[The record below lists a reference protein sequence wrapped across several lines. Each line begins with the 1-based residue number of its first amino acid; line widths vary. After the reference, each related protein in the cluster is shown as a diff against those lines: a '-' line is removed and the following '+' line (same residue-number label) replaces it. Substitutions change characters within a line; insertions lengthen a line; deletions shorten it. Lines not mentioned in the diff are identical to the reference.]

1 MKKEML
7 INVLQ
12 PEECRIAIVEDGVL
26 EELYV
31 ERTSHESYTG
41 NIYQGKIVNLEP
53 AIQAAFVDFSVGR
66 NGFLHVSDVEAQY
79 FDRNAE
85 ERGEPDPRPRDRDR
99 PRANRRDRDRGRS
112 RDDRG
117 RSAPASDR
125 GPGASAPASFG
136 YEERTRDRGRDE
148 LRDRP
153 REIDPAA
160 DAPAPAPPPLGET
173 PDEWGT
179 GEPRPGRDFV
189 VDDAPPG
196 STPPDAPW
204 FEELPPDRGR
214 ERRRD
219 RDRPDRGRERERPDL
234 SIRGRRD
241 RSEPPVRR
249 FGEGLVE
256 PADVEPERPQRAA
269 APAQPAHPAEE
280 AAPRAAQERPVPPEA
295 AWPVGAEVFWNQE
308 EPLPRQRD
316 VDLGTAMPPELETGR
331 TQFARELFGEREDQP
346 LEPFEA
352 DLPLSR
358 TRRARLPREAGEDS
372 GSRPE
377 QPDVSA
383 NVPPVYGPSERRA
396 DTVGDEAT
404 ERARGR
410 EPRRGRGRGRAPSRP
425 ERRVPAPPPGGPG
438 SSPLEGPRDAGPEE
452 AKDLPELD
460 LDRPAGDSPRR
471 RGRAAI
477 RSRGGDW
484 EGRRDVR
491 SAPEGGSGR
500 PARGLTAPDE
510 PEPAGGTTGAPGR
523 RGESERRHSQGISEQ
538 AREHDRDRDRAPR
551 PHGRAGE
558 PGYVPRRERQRAGD
572 SAFGGGLFSPGGE
585 WPEREVE
592 ADRSGPGDSGGPD
605 VGDYD
610 ESGLPD
616 RTGSSATSP
625 ARSDPRRRR
634 RRRGRRGERESDR
647 GRAAPAARDQSGG
660 HYPELLSEE
669 EPGRREERGRAR
681 GDSTPDDLADLD
693 LEDVGGHG
701 RERLEDDDF
710 RRNERIER
718 PAGSLKEEIDVE
730 LEQEIRR
737 EIEEIEELEREM
749 GLRGPADARAK
760 RGDEPPRGG
769 GFSRGR
775 GLAKPPIQEIFRR
788 GDEVLVQVIKESIGT
803 KGPTLSTY
811 ISIPGRYLVLMP
823 GLNRVGVSRKIVD
836 EGQRRKLR
844 EIMHELNPPKGL
856 GFIVRTAGL
865 ERTKRELARDL
876 AYLLRLWKVI
886 LRRIKKSKAPT
897 PIYQESDMII
907 RTIRDIFN
915 SEIDTI
921 WIDEPSA
928 FERAQDFLRVVMPR
942 FVNRLKLYDEKV
954 PLFHKY
960 GIEDEIARIQRRHV
974 PLPEGGSI
982 VIDQTEALVA
992 IDVNSGNF
1000 RVEDD
1005 AERTAYEMNLRAA
1018 KEIARQ
1024 LRLRD
1029 LGGVIVNDFIDMR
1042 EERHRRGVER
1052 ALRDAIKR
1060 DRARTKI
1067 LRMSAFGLIEMT
1079 RQRIRPSLK
1088 RSIYEDCPHCG
1099 GAGVAKT
1106 AESMAIDVMR
1116 LLALASHREEIR
1128 RILISV
1134 NSNVATYLNNRK
1146 RKEVARFESECNM
1159 AIQIGFLENA
1169 PAEYLKIECSDANG
1183 NEVRLHPMSP
1193 AGQRRGH

>member
-41 NIYQGKIVNLEP
+41 NIYKGKIVNLEP

-66 NGFLHVSDVEAQY
+66 NGFLHVSDVEPQY
-79 FDRNAE
+79 FDRPP
-85 ERGEPDPRPRDRDR
+85 GPIDTSDPAPRDRDR
-99 PRANRRDRDRGRS
+99 KRDPRRDRDRGRG
-112 RDDRG
+112 RDDR
-117 RSAPASDR
+117 RRPPAAEPIDPLPEAPPA
-125 GPGASAPASFG
+125 APPRF
-136 YEERTRDRGRDE
+136 EER
-148 LRDRP
+148 P
-153 REIDPAA
+153 
-160 DAPAPAPPPLGET
+160 
-173 PDEWGT
+173 
-179 GEPRPGRDFV
+179 
-189 VDDAPPG
+189 
-196 STPPDAPW
+196 
-204 FEELPPDRGR
+204 
-214 ERRRD
+214 RD
-219 RDRPDRGRERERPDL
+219 RDRSRDRGDRGRERERPDQ
-234 SIRGRRD
+234 SVKGRRD
-241 RSEPPVRR
+241 RSERPRR

-256 PADVEPERPQRAA
+256 PADLPVDDPFDLEVS
-269 APAQPAHPAEE
+269 PAQP
-280 AAPRAAQERPVPPEA
+280 
-295 AWPVGAEVFWNQE
+295 
-308 EPLPRQRD
+308 
-316 VDLGTAMPPELETGR
+316 
-331 TQFARELFGEREDQP
+331 
-346 LEPFEA
+346 
-352 DLPLSR
+352 
-358 TRRARLPREAGEDS
+358 RLPFDDEPSVRSAAS
-372 GSRPE
+372 A
-377 QPDVSA
+377 DVSA
-383 NVPPVYGPSERRA
+383 SPPDEPPSIAWRQDPLWPSAAEPEQSEPMAAAIEREPS
-396 DTVGDEAT
+396 GDEPAP
-404 ERARGR
+404 EIGWPAARPP
-410 EPRRGRGRGRAPSRP
+410 EPFDPDLPPSRTQRSRAPSPPSRRGEIEGR
-425 ERRVPAPPPGGPG
+425 ERGRHRVPPGLPPEPEEWGQATQRPSPGEPEPRAGRDQRGGRSRQAPPHGRPPQWAP
-438 SSPLEGPRDAGPEE
+438 SEAEGFGAPDIREGAGPEE
-452 AKDLPELD
+452 LAGAPDRGDLE
-460 LDRPAGDSPRR
+460 DSDIPPRSR
-471 RGRAAI
+471 GGRAAI
-477 RSRGGDW
+477 RSRGGPWDRGRDAPPPPDVDAERTSRPPRAPSESEPDLGPGATLDRPAEPDRRRPPPRSA
-484 EGRRDVR
+484 EGRR
-491 SAPEGGSGR
+491 G
-500 PARGLTAPDE
+500 
-510 PEPAGGTTGAPGR
+510 
-523 RGESERRHSQGISEQ
+523 
-538 AREHDRDRDRAPR
+538 RDRDREVR
-551 PHGRAGE
+551 GPHGRAGE
-558 PGYVPRRERQRAGD
+558 PGYVPRRERQRAPEPD
-572 SAFGGGLFSPGGE
+572 FGAELFPPGAE
-585 WPEREVE
+585 WSEREIEPELRPEPEPRAPGLEEEDDLGFLGE
-592 ADRSGPGDSGGPD
+592 AGSAPD
-605 VGDYD
+605 AR
-610 ESGLPD
+610 PD
-616 RTGSSATSP
+616 G
-625 ARSDPRRRR
+625 RRRR
-634 RRRGRRGERESDR
+634 RRRGRRRERDLPKREPTASPGDELDSDLEELAGDVEPDRSYNR
-647 GRAAPAARDQSGG
+647 GRLPGDE
-660 HYPELLSEE
+660 PLDELDLDDL
-669 EPGRREERGRAR
+669 
-681 GDSTPDDLADLD
+681 GDSVTETLDDDDLAGD
-693 LEDVGGHG
+693 EITVPS
-701 RERLEDDDF
+701 
-710 RRNERIER
+710 RRV
-718 PAGSLKEEIDVE
+718 ADEEIDAE

-737 EIEEIEELEREM
+737 EIEEIEELEREI
-749 GLRGPADARAK
+749 GLRGPDDDRSRRA
-760 RGDEPPRGG
+760 DEPARGG
-769 GFSRGR
+769 RFTRGR
-775 GLAKPPIQEIFRR
+775 GPAKPPIQEIFRR

-886 LRRIKKSKAPT
+886 LRRIKKSRAPT

-960 GIEDEIARIQRRHV
+960 GIEDEIAKIQRRHV

-1052 ALRDAIKR
+1052 ALRESIKR
-1060 DRARTKI
+1060 DRARTKV

-1088 RSIYEDCPHCG
+1088 RSIYEDCSHCS

-1116 LLALASHREEIR
+1116 LLALATHRDEIR
-1128 RILISV
+1128 KISV
-1134 NSNVATYLNNRK
+1134 AVNHNVASYLSNRK
-1146 RKEVARFESECNM
+1146 RKEIARLESECNM
-1159 AIQIGFLENA
+1159 TVQIGFQENA
-1169 PAEYLKIECSDANG
+1169 PAELLKIECFDANG
-1183 NEVRLHPMSP
+1183 NEVRLLAPVAPGH
-1193 AGQRRGH
+1193 RRGH